1 MRNPNKP
8 FFYRKKK
15 NPLPILLLILVVLG
29 AGILWISKVPSLRK
43 IIFPV
48 TYKVFSYGGN
58 LLEPLRTP
66 DPRLYRIQTIV
77 PTVELPSKE
86 VIFAENLEDL
96 AVPDEGVLELPTPT
110 PTSEVF
116 WIFQDEIQDAALT
129 TKLAQEEPLLLSMP
143 AFEQQDLF
151 NDVPTAISTILRF
164 YGKIEN
170 QYSVSTV
177 IKPDA
182 FDPTVSFED
191 LTDYLAEK
199 YPEYLTAQRIGGS
212 AEMLRLI
219 LSQGY
224 PVLIRLQVQ
233 DQLPAWQ
240 GDDLWN
246 GRMMVVYGFDP
257 TMNTFTLIDPA
268 AGSEILLETES
279 LLERWY
285 PFARELWIIYPQ
297 DGEEQ
302 IKTALGEDWSLT
314 VNLERASAK
323 FQQDVSMIPE
333 NRFAWL
339 NFGRVLTER
348 GEYEIAQNA
357 FRSADQLGIPMR
369 YPFFDLSIIKT
380 AFYNGAAYEV
390 IDRSNFMIQINS
402 HCEECWLWKG
412 WGNYLRSDLGK
423 TRQAFQKAAGINP
436 NSTEVRYAIEFLNQV
451 Q

>member
-8 FFYRKKK
+8 FFYQKKK
-15 NPLPILLLILVVLG
+15 NSLPILLLIPVILGAVVL
-29 AGILWISKVPSLRK
+29 WVSKVPSLRK
-43 IIFPV
+43 IVFPV
-48 TYKVFSYGGN
+48 TYKVFSYGVN
-58 LLEPLRTP
+58 LLAPLRTP

-96 AVPDEGVLELPTPT
+96 AVPEKGNLNLPAPT

-116 WIFQDEIQDAALT
+116 WVFQHEIQGADLSAELAL
-129 TKLAQEEPLLLSMP
+129 EGPILLSMP

-151 NDVPTAISTILRF
+151 NDVLTAFSTILRF
-164 YGKIEN
+164 YGQIEN
-170 QYSVSTV
+170 QYSVSTL
-177 IKPDA
+177 IKPDT
-182 FDPTVSFED
+182 FDPTVSFQD
-191 LTDYLAEK
+191 LADFLAEK
-199 YPEYLTAQRIGGS
+199 YPEYHADRRINGS
-212 AEMLRLI
+212 AEMLQFL
-219 LSQGY
+219 LSQGF

-246 GRMMVVYGFDP
+246 GRMMIVYGFDP
-257 TMNTFTLIDPA
+257 VISTFTLIDPA
-268 AGSEILLETES
+268 VGSGIQVRTES

-297 DGEEQ
+297 SGEEQ
-302 IKTALGEDWSLT
+302 IKAALGEDWT
-314 VNLERASAK
+314 ETANLERAIMK
-323 FQQDVSMIPE
+323 FQQDVNMIPE

-339 NFGRVLTER
+339 NFGRVLAEH
-348 GEYEIAQNA
+348 GEYEMAQNA
-357 FRSADQLGIPMR
+357 FQSADHLGIPMR
-369 YPFFDLSIIKT
+369 YPFFDFSIIKT

-390 IDRSNFMIQINS
+390 IERADFMIKINR

-412 WGNYLRSDLGK
+412 WGNYLISDLEK